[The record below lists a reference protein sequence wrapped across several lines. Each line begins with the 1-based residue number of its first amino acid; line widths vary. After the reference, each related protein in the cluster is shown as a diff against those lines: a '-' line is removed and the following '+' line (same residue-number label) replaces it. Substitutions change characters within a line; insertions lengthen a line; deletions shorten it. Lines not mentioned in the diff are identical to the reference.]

1 MALKL
6 LDMEDA
12 TVPSTKV
19 RPAKQ
24 QLFVAEV
31 IAALADRVAAL

>member
-1 MALKL
+1 
-6 LDMEDA
+6 MEDA
-12 TVPSTKV
+12 TVPSSKV
-19 RPAKQ
+19 GPAEQ